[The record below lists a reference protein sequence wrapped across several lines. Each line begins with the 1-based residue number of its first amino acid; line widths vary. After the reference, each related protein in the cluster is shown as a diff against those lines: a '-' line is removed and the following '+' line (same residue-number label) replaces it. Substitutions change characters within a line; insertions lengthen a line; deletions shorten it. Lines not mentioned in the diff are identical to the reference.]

1 MKKYRNVIIVGSK
14 TDYVAI
20 SYENMSSTVLYRRFN
35 KFSNMG
41 KNNTD
46 TVNSLS
52 VINKY
57 LSEIYNSKETSP
69 HYFAVPNKICTAIK
83 NGSYKNWLK
92 TGKTA
97 SGKELDKEELYQWTI
112 FSSLY
117 KELFNEINFKPLSY
131 YGMKNAKYNKEQMAY
146 TKKLINKA
154 YEYLN
159 ENKNNNL
166 MDSLDSILGDCI

>member
-1 MKKYRNVIIVGSK
+1 MKAYRNVIIVGSK
-14 TDYVAI
+14 TDYIAI
-20 SYENMSSTVLYRRFN
+20 SYENIKSPVVYRKFN

-57 LSEIYNSKETSP
+57 LSEIYNSKESSP

-83 NGSYKNWLK
+83 NGSYKQWIK

-97 SGKELDKEELYQWTI
+97 SGVALDKEELYQWTI
-112 FSSLY
+112 FSTLY

-131 YGMKNAKYNKEQMAY
+131 YNMKNVKYNKEQMAF
-146 TKKLINKA
+146 TKELINKA
-154 YEYLN
+154 YKYIE

-166 MDSLDSILGDCI
+166 IDSLDSILG

>member
-20 SYENMSSTVLYRRFN
+20 SYENMNSTVLYRRFN
-35 KFSNMG
+35 KFSSMG

-131 YGMKNAKYNKEQMAY
+131 YGMKNVKYNKEQMAY
-146 TKKLINKA
+146 TKDLINKA